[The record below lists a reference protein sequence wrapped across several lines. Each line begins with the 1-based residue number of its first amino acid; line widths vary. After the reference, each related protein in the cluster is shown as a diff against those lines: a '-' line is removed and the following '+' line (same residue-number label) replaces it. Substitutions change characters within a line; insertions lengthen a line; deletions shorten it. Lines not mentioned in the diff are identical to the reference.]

1 MADRQHILVAIN
13 DFPMTQ
19 HLEDCLRKTIKD
31 RTAVTI
37 HLFRALGPLPPQL
50 LESRGAEDPT
60 DEKKVEA
67 EQIQQQESW
76 FIRARQEAEL
86 LLQTATARLR
96 DLLSDCK
103 IKSHFV
109 LLYQREDLAA
119 EILKAA
125 HHNDCATIIVGHK
138 SYPWLREQFHA
149 HTAVQLKSASPD
161 VTVCAVAVN
170 V

>member
-1 MADRQHILVAIN
+1 MADRRHILVAID
-13 DFPMTQ
+13 DFPMT
-19 HLEDCLRKTIKD
+19 HLEDCLRKTVKD

-37 HLFRALGPLPPQL
+37 HLFHALGPLPPQL

-67 EQIQQQESW
+67 EQLQQQESW
-76 FIRARQEAEL
+76 FARARHEAEP
-86 LLQTATARLR
+86 LLQTATDRLR
-96 DLLSDCK
+96 ALLSDAK
-103 IKSHFV
+103 LKSHLV

-149 HTAVQLKSASPD
+149 HTAVQLESASPD
-161 VTVCAVAVN
+161 VTVCAVN
-170 V
+170 L

>member
-1 MADRQHILVAIN
+1 MADRQHILVAID

-19 HLEDCLRKTIKD
+19 HLEECLRKTVKD

-37 HLFRALGPLPPQL
+37 HLFHALGPLPPQL
-50 LESRGAEDPT
+50 LESRGSEDPS

-67 EQIQQQESW
+67 EQLQQQESW
-76 FIRARQEAEL
+76 FARARHEAEP
-86 LLQTATARLR
+86 LLQTAITRLR
-96 DLLSDCK
+96 ALLSDAK

-119 EILKAA
+119 EIVKAA
-125 HHNDCATIIVGHK
+125 QHNGCATIVVGHK
-138 SYPWLREQFHA
+138 SYLWLREQFHT

-161 VTVCAVAVN
+161 VTVCAVN

>member
-1 MADRQHILVAIN
+1 MAGRQHILVAIN

-19 HLEDCLRKTIKD
+19 PLEDCLRKTVQD
-31 RTAVTI
+31 PNAVTV
-37 HLFRALGPLPPQL
+37 HLFHALGPLPPQL
-50 LESRGAEDPT
+50 LESRGSEDPAQ
-60 DEKKVEA
+60 EKKVEA
-67 EQIQQQESW
+67 EQVQEQESW
-76 FIRARQEAEL
+76 FIRARQEAEP
-86 LLQTATARLR
+86 LLQTTTARLR
-96 DLLSDCK
+96 DLLSDTK

-161 VTVCAVAVN
+161 VTVCAVN